1 MNGRNERAHIIARL
15 CAVYRLN
22 AKSSKFLFNDRRELI
37 LDKPFLY
44 FGSRGDKSR
53 GLYAE
58 WCYPHERSA
67 VRNVGGGFRGLH
79 DRRINHQ
86 RNNAGT
92 GKRGTLLYRS
102 MTATSGN
109 HYLVNRINGI
119 KTLRIKLKNTVNRCG
134 NGEFSFM
141 GLFGYHAILAMA
153 KRRHTVCRIVFVK
166 LIPPQ
171 LPHKQML
178 FAHAEQHG
186 NIGFFH
192 YVALLKAHALKA
204 RFVVS
209 ALAGNDLGHV
219 VAQHVPDR
227 IFRSNLPHA
236 GAPLC
241 LKHE

>member
-1 MNGRNERAHIIARL
+1 MNGRNERVHIIARL
-15 CAVYRLN
+15 CAVHRLN

-37 LDKPFLY
+37 LDKPLLHFR
-44 FGSRGDKSR
+44 SRGDKSC
-53 GLYAE
+53 GFHAK

-67 VRNVGGGFRGLH
+67 VRNVSGGFCGLH

-92 GKRGTLLYRS
+92 GKRDTLLHRS

-119 KTLRIKLKNTVNRCG
+119 QTLRIKLKNTVNRCG

-141 GLFGYHAILAMA
+141 GFFGYHAILAMA
-153 KRRHTVCRIVFVK
+153 KRRHAVCRVVFVE
-166 LIPPQ
+166 LILPQ

-186 NIGFFH
+186 NIGLFH
-192 YVALLKAHALKA
+192 YVALLKAHTLKA
-204 RFVVS
+204 RFVIS
-209 ALAGNDLGHV
+209 ALTGNNLGHV

-227 IFRSNLPHA
+227 IFRSNLLHA
-236 GAPLC
+236 GAPLR